1 MVRPGS
7 TYGKHLYLLRMGDL
21 VKVGRSMDI
30 QRRLGEHRRNNPWGE
45 ISLVATFED
54 SGFVESWVLKALP
67 GDSHVCLHDMRGVRD
82 IRRGK
87 NELKTSFP
95 SSLQGK
101 NHQQTSFPLNC
112 CDR

>member
-45 ISLVATFED
+45 ISLVATFEN
-54 SGFVESWVLKALP
+54 SGFVESWVLKALSMHERRSEWVRCTVP
-67 GDSHVCLHDMRGVRD
+67 QALAAISQCLV
-82 IRRGK
+82 I
-87 NELKTSFP
+87 
-95 SSLQGK
+95 
-101 NHQQTSFPLNC
+101 
-112 CDR
+112 